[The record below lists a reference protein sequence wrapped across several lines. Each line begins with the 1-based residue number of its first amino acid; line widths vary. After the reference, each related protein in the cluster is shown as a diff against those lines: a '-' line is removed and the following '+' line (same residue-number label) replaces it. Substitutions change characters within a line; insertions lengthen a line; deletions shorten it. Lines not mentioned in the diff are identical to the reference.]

1 MARRSQS
8 KPLYE
13 LIRTGNPDEV
23 DRDTQGQGRSGQAES
38 RKSLLSPG
46 MHLRVPTGYIW
57 VSVAAVVGLLVLAYA
72 AGYSRGQTE
81 ARTQVGQDKLDRLEK
96 TEAES
101 RIQDP
106 LVRTSQP
113 VSTGEAPSPESSS
126 SSSTIPPGTD
136 PRKSGWNYF
145 VIAHPPQARAMELA
159 TFLGEQGLDACVVKD
174 HNGRLRKVI
183 VVPGYRD
190 SAERRSGQIQMLE
203 ERIRTAG
210 RRWKNLQRGNTDLG
224 DYYPEKYVP

>member
-1 MARRSQS
+1 M
-8 KPLYE
+8 
-13 LIRTGNPDEV
+13 
-23 DRDTQGQGRSGQAES
+23 
-38 RKSLLSPG
+38 
-46 MHLRVPTGYIW
+46 
-57 VSVAAVVGLLVLAYA
+57 
-72 AGYSRGQTE
+72 
-81 ARTQVGQDKLDRLEK
+81 
-96 TEAES
+96 
-101 RIQDP
+101 
-106 LVRTSQP
+106 
-113 VSTGEAPSPESSS
+113 
-126 SSSTIPPGTD
+126 
-136 PRKSGWNYF
+136 
-145 VIAHPPQARAMELA
+145 IAHPPQARAMELA